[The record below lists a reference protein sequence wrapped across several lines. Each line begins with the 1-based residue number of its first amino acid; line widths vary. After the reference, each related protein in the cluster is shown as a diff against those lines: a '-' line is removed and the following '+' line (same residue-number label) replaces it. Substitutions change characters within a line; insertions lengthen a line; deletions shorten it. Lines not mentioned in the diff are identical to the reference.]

1 MGSENGRWE
10 PYAPQNWRIVDA
22 NLPSV
27 DGISFVTNAGAVFDQ
42 ITQQWSAMQ
51 EQHRQSAVWDG
62 RRHKWV
68 LSELSGTDGC
78 REALEKELRYLR
90 TLHTQGLLT
99 NEQFN
104 KQAGDTWERYRH
116 CL

>member
-1 MGSENGRWE
+1 VG
-10 PYAPQNWRIVDA
+10 
-22 NLPSV
+22 
-27 DGISFVTNAGAVFDQ
+27 GISFVTNAGAVFDQ

-68 LSELSGTDGC
+68 LSEWAGPDGGGSC
-78 REALEKELRYLR
+78 RDAYEKDLRYLR
-90 TLHTQGLLT
+90 QLHTQGLLT
-99 NEQFN
+99 DEQFN
-104 KQAGDTWERYRH
+104 KQAADTWERYRH